1 MIMSKPKTV
10 RLSQPI
16 AWEGKTVTEVH
27 VRRPKVKDL
36 RAMERDNGPT
46 ASQIDQ
52 GVAMAAL
59 LTELPVEIID
69 EMDAADFA
77 ALSEVIAG
85 FLPQGPAPATGA
97 AS

>member
-1 MIMSKPKTV
+1 MNTVKTV

-16 AWEGKTVTEVH
+16 ASDGKTVTEVQ

-36 RAMERDNGPT
+36 RAMERDATNS

-59 LTELPVEIID
+59 LTELPIQVID
-69 EMDAADFA
+69 EMDAVDFA
-77 ALSEVIAG
+77 TVSEVIAG
-85 FLPQGPAPATGA
+85 FLPPGPAPGTGA

>member
-1 MIMSKPKTV
+1 MSKPRTV

-16 AWEGKTVTEVH
+16 VWEGKTVTEVQ

-36 RAMERDNGPT
+36 RAMERDGTNP

-59 LTELPVEIID
+59 LTELPIAMID
-69 EMDAADFA
+69 EMDAVDFA
-77 ALSEVIAG
+77 AVSEVIAG

>member
-1 MIMSKPKTV
+1 MSTPKTV

-16 AWEGKTVTEVH
+16 AWEGKTVTDVQ

-36 RAMERDNGPT
+36 RAMERDGTSP

-69 EMDAADFA
+69 EMDAVHDRA
-77 ALSEVIAG
+77 
-85 FLPQGPAPATGA
+85 
-97 AS
+97 

>member
-1 MIMSKPKTV
+1 MSKPKTV
-10 RLSQPI
+10 RLTQPI
-16 AWEGKTVTEVH
+16 DSDGKTVTEVQ

-36 RAMERDNGPT
+36 RAMERDNSAT

-52 GVAMAAL
+52 GVAMAAI
-59 LTELPVEIID
+59 LTELPIEIID
-69 EMDAADFA
+69 EMDAVDFA
-77 ALSEVIAG
+77 AVSEMIAG

>member
-1 MIMSKPKTV
+1 MNNMKTV

-16 AWEGKTVTEVH
+16 ASDGKTVTEVQ

-36 RAMERDNGPT
+36 RAMERDNTNP

-69 EMDAADFA
+69 EMDAVDFA
-77 ALSEVIAG
+77 AVSEVIAG

>member
-1 MIMSKPKTV
+1 MSKPKTV

-16 AWEGKTVTEVH
+16 LWDGKSVTEIQ

-36 RAMERDNGPT
+36 RAMERDNSVPAT
-46 ASQIDQ
+46 QVDQ

-59 LTELPVEIID
+59 LTELPIDVID
-69 EMDAADFA
+69 EMDAVDFA
-77 ALSEVIAG
+77 AISEVIAG

>member
-1 MIMSKPKTV
+1 MSEPKIV
-10 RLSQPI
+10 RLTQPI
-16 AWEGKTVTEVH
+16 ASDGKTVTEVQ

-36 RAMERDNGPT
+36 RAMERDNSAT
-46 ASQIDQ
+46 ATQIDQ

-59 LTELPVEIID
+59 LTELPIEIID
-69 EMDAADFA
+69 EMDAVDFA
-77 ALSEVIAG
+77 AVSEVIAG

>member
-1 MIMSKPKTV
+1 MSKPKIV

-16 AWEGKTVTEVH
+16 AWDDRTLTEIQ

-59 LTELPVEIID
+59 LTELPIEIID
-69 EMDAADFA
+69 EMDAVDFA
-77 ALSEVIAG
+77 AVSEVIAG
-85 FLPQGPAPATGA
+85 FLPQGPGPATGA

>member
-1 MIMSKPKTV
+1 MSKPKAV

-16 AWEGKTVTEVH
+16 DWEGKTVTDVH

-36 RAMERDNGPT
+36 RAMERDGTSP

-59 LTELPVEIID
+59 LTELPVAVID
-69 EMDAADFA
+69 EMDAVDFA
-77 ALSEVIAG
+77 AVSEVIAG
-85 FLPQGPAPATGA
+85 FLPAGPAPATGA

>member
-1 MIMSKPKTV
+1 MNNVKTV
-10 RLSQPI
+10 CLSQPI
-16 AWEGKTVTEVH
+16 ASNGKTVTEVR

-36 RAMERDNGPT
+36 RAMERDAENTPN
-46 ASQIDQ
+46 QIDQ

-69 EMDAADFA
+69 EMDAVDFA
-77 ALSEVIAG
+77 AVSEVIAG
-85 FLPQGPAPATGA
+85 FLPPGPAPATGA

>member
-1 MIMSKPKTV
+1 MSKSKTV

-16 AWEGKTVTEVH
+16 VWDGKTVTEVQ

-36 RAMERDNGPT
+36 RAMERDTTNT
-46 ASQIDQ
+46 TSQIDQ

-69 EMDAADFA
+69 EMDAVDFA
-77 ALSEVIAG
+77 AVSEVIAG
-85 FLPQGPAPATGA
+85 FLPPGPAPATGA

>member
-1 MIMSKPKTV
+1 MSKPKAI
-10 RLSQPI
+10 RLSHPI
-16 AWEGKTVTEVH
+16 AWDGRTLTEVQ

-36 RAMERDNGPT
+36 RAMERDTPNP
-46 ASQIDQ
+46 ANQIDQ

-59 LTELPVEIID
+59 LTELPVEVID
-69 EMDAADFA
+69 EMDAVDFA
-77 ALSEVIAG
+77 AVSEVIAG

>member
-1 MIMSKPKTV
+1 MSKPKTV
-10 RLSQPI
+10 RLSQAI
-16 AWEGKTVTEVH
+16 LWDGKSVTEVQ

-36 RAMERDNGPT
+36 RAMERDNIAT
-46 ASQIDQ
+46 VTQIDQ

-69 EMDAADFA
+69 EMDAVDFA
-77 ALSEVIAG
+77 AVSEVIAG
-85 FLPQGPAPATGA
+85 FLPPGPGPAIGA

>member
-1 MIMSKPKTV
+1 MSKSKIV
-10 RLSQPI
+10 RLTQPI
-16 AWEGKTVTEVH
+16 VLDGKTITEVQ

-36 RAMERDNGPT
+36 RAMERENNGT
-46 ASQIDQ
+46 ATQIDQ

-59 LTELPVEIID
+59 LTELPVEIVD
-69 EMDAADFA
+69 EMDAVDFA
-77 ALSEVIAG
+77 AVSEVIAG

>member
-1 MIMSKPKTV
+1 MSKPKIV
-10 RLSQPI
+10 RLTQPI
-16 AWEGKTVTEVH
+16 ASDGKTVTEVQ

-36 RAMERDNGPT
+36 RAMERDNSAT
-46 ASQIDQ
+46 ATQIDQ

-59 LTELPVEIID
+59 LTELPIEIID
-69 EMDAADFA
+69 EMDAVDFA
-77 ALSEVIAG
+77 AVSEVIAG

>member
-1 MIMSKPKTV
+1 MSKPKTV

-16 AWEGKTVTEVH
+16 VWEGRTVTDVQ

-36 RAMERDNGPT
+36 RAMERDGPNP

-59 LTELPVEIID
+59 LTELPVEVID
-69 EMDAADFA
+69 EMDAVDFA
-77 ALSEVIAG
+77 AVSEVIAG
-85 FLPQGPAPATGA
+85 FLPMGPAPATGA
-97 AS
+97 VS

>member
-1 MIMSKPKTV
+1 MSTPKTI

-16 AWEGKTVTEVH
+16 AWEGKTVTDVQ

-36 RAMERDNGPT
+36 RAMERDGTSP

-59 LTELPVEIID
+59 LTELPVAVID
-69 EMDAADFA
+69 EMDAVDFA
-77 ALSEVIAG
+77 AVSEVIAG

>member
-1 MIMSKPKTV
+1 MSKPKSV

-16 AWEGKTVTEVH
+16 AWDGKTVTDVQ

-36 RAMERDNGPT
+36 RAMERDNKDA

-59 LTELPVEIID
+59 LTELPIEVID
-69 EMDAADFA
+69 EMDAVDFA
-77 ALSEVIAG
+77 AVSEVIAG
-85 FLPQGPAPATGA
+85 FLPPGPAPATGA

>member
-1 MIMSKPKTV
+1 MSKPKTV
-10 RLSQPI
+10 RLTQPI
-16 AWEGKTVTEVH
+16 AWDGKSVTEIQ

-36 RAMERDNGPT
+36 RAMERDNSAT
-46 ASQIDQ
+46 ATQVDQ

-69 EMDAADFA
+69 EMDAVDFA
-77 ALSEVIAG
+77 AVSEVIAG

>member
-1 MIMSKPKTV
+1 MSKPKSV
-10 RLSQPI
+10 RLTQPI
-16 AWEGKTVTEVH
+16 AWDGKTVTDIQ

-36 RAMERDNGPT
+36 RAMERDNSAT
-46 ASQIDQ
+46 ATQIDQ

-59 LTELPVEIID
+59 LTELPIEIID
-69 EMDAADFA
+69 EMDAVDFA
-77 ALSEVIAG
+77 AVSEVIAG

>member
-1 MIMSKPKTV
+1 MSKPKTV
-10 RLSQPI
+10 RLTQPI
-16 AWEGKTVTEVH
+16 AWDGKTVTEVQ

-36 RAMERDNGPT
+36 RAMEQDNSVNAT
-46 ASQIDQ
+46 QIDQ

-69 EMDAADFA
+69 EMDAVDFA

-85 FLPQGPAPATGA
+85 FLPEGPAPATGA
-97 AS
+97 AL

>member
-1 MIMSKPKTV
+1 MSKPKIV

-16 AWEGKTVTEVH
+16 AWDGKSVTDVQ

-36 RAMERDNGPT
+36 RAMERDTTNA

-59 LTELPVEIID
+59 LTELPIEVIN
-69 EMDAADFA
+69 EMDAVDFA
-77 ALSEVIAG
+77 TVSEVIAG
-85 FLPQGPAPATGA
+85 FLPVGPVPETGA

>member
-1 MIMSKPKTV
+1 MSKPKSV

-16 AWEGKTVTEVH
+16 VWEDKTVTDVQI
-27 VRRPKVKDL
+27 RRPKVKDL
-36 RAMERDNGPT
+36 RAMERDTPT
-46 ASQIDQ
+46 SANQIDQ

-69 EMDAADFA
+69 EMDAVDFA
-77 ALSEVIAG
+77 AVSEVIAG
-85 FLPQGPAPATGA
+85 FLAQGPAPATGA

>member
-1 MIMSKPKTV
+1 MSKPKTV

-16 AWEGKTVTEVH
+16 LWDGKSVTEIQ

-36 RAMERDNGPT
+36 RAMERDNSVP
-46 ASQIDQ
+46 ARQIDQ

-59 LTELPVEIID
+59 VTELPIEFID
-69 EMDAADFA
+69 EMDAVDFA
-77 ALSEVIAG
+77 AVSEVIAG

>member
-1 MIMSKPKTV
+1 MSKPKTV
-10 RLSQPI
+10 RLSYPI
-16 AWEGKTVTEVH
+16 VCDGKSVTEAQ

-36 RAMERDNGPT
+36 RAMERDNSAAAT
-46 ASQIDQ
+46 HIDQ

-69 EMDAADFA
+69 EMDAVDFA
-77 ALSEVIAG
+77 TISEVIAG

>member
-1 MIMSKPKTV
+1 MSKPKIV
-10 RLSQPI
+10 RLTQPI
-16 AWEGKTVTEVH
+16 VCDGKTVTDVQ

-36 RAMERDNGPT
+36 RAMERDNT
-46 ASQIDQ
+46 AASTQIDQ

-69 EMDAADFA
+69 EMDAVDFA

-85 FLPQGPAPATGA
+85 FLPQGPAPATGV